1 MNADMPVNSGPLTDA
16 HAAPPPSVFG
26 DAARGKIP
34 LQRQLMQCGVVAV
47 LAIASYLVV
56 SHFVLQ
62 SVRIIGVSMTP
73 TLKNSGFYLLNR
85 CVYLVRNPQPNDI
98 VVIRDPQDQR
108 YSVKRIIAGAGDS
121 VYIKAG
127 RVYVNGRELA
137 EPYLP
142 PHTPTFAY
150 EHQPEKPIRCRQ
162 DEYFLLGDNRLNSTD
177 SRAYGP
183 VSRQNI
189 LGAVIH

>member
-1 MNADMPVNSGPLTDA
+1 MNADMPFNSGSLTGA
-16 HAAPPPSVFG
+16 NATPPVSSN
-26 DAARGKIP
+26 DAARAKIP
-34 LQRQLMQCGVVAV
+34 LRRQLTQCGVVAA
-47 LAIASYLVV
+47 LAFASYLVI

-121 VYIKAG
+121 VFIKAG
-127 RVYVNGRELA
+127 HVYVNGRELA

-142 PHTPTFAY
+142 PNTPTFAC
-150 EHQPEKPIRCRQ
+150 ERQPEQMVRCRQ
-162 DEYFLLGDNRLNSTD
+162 DEYFLLGDNRQNSAD
-177 SRAYGP
+177 SRVYGP

>member
-1 MNADMPVNSGPLTDA
+1 MNADMPFNSGSLTGA
-16 HAAPPPSVFG
+16 RAASAASSN

-34 LQRQLMQCGVVAV
+34 LRRQLMQCGVVAV
-47 LAIASYLVV
+47 LALAGYLII
-56 SHFVLQ
+56 SHLILQ
-62 SVRIIGVSMTP
+62 SVRVVGVSMSP

-98 VVIRDPQDQR
+98 VVIRDPLDQS

-121 VYIKAG
+121 VYITAG

-137 EPYLP
+137 EPYLSP
-142 PHTPTFAY
+142 NTPTWAY
-150 EHQPEKPIRCRQ
+150 ERQPEKVIRCRQ

-183 VSRQNI
+183 VPRQNI
-189 LGAVIH
+189 LGAIIH